1 MSATVST
8 PPPGSGPEPD
18 AGAVAPAGRGGGRG
32 GRGGRV
38 VWRRFAGNRA
48 AVVAAAVVGLL
59 VLVAVFAP
67 LLAAL
72 EGQDPT
78 TFHDALIDSGRGG
91 VPLGSFGG
99 ISADHWLGVEPT
111 TGRDLFARVVYGARV
126 SLGVAIGATVL
137 QVLIGV
143 AVGLAA
149 GVGGRLL
156 DSLLGRFID
165 LILAFPGLVF
175 SIALLAIVP
184 SSFPRPVLLVVVLGV
199 LGWAGVARIVRGQT
213 LTLRETDYVAAARLA
228 GVHPVRVARREILPG
243 LAAPVLTY
251 AALLL
256 PGNVVAEAALSFL
269 GIGVRPPTS
278 SWGQMLSTATTWFRG
293 DPTYVLIPA
302 ALLFVTVLS
311 FTLAGDGLR
320 TALDPRAK
328 ARVQGQR
335 QGRGRAA

>member
-8 PPPGSGPEPD
+8 PPPASGPEPD
-18 AGAVAPAGRGGGRG
+18 AGAVPAGRGAVG
-32 GRGGRV
+32 GGRV
-38 VWRRFAGNRA
+38 VWLRFTSSRA
-48 AVVAAAVVGLL
+48 AVVAAVVVGLL
-59 VLVAVFAP
+59 VLVALLAP

-78 TFHDALIDSGRGG
+78 TFHDGLIDSGRGG

-143 AVGLAA
+143 TVGLAA

-156 DSLLGRFID
+156 DSVLGRFID

-213 LTLRETDYVAAARLA
+213 LTLREADYVAAARLA

-302 ALLFVTVLS
+302 VLLFVTVLA

-320 TALDPRAK
+320 TALDPRAR
-328 ARVQGQR
+328 ARV
-335 QGRGRAA
+335 RGRAS

>member
-8 PPPGSGPEPD
+8 PPPSASGSTTESD
-18 AGAVAPAGRGGGRG
+18 TGARRAVL
-32 GRGGRV
+32 
-38 VWRRFAGNRA
+38 RRFAANRA
-48 AVVAAAVVGLL
+48 ALVAAVVVGLL
-59 VLVAVFAP
+59 ILVALAAP

-78 TFHDALIDSGRGG
+78 SFHDNLIDSARGG
-91 VPLGSFGG
+91 APIGAFGG
-99 ISADHWLGVEPT
+99 ISGDHWLGVEPT
-111 TGRDLFARVVYGARV
+111 TGRDLFARVVYGAQV

-137 QVLIGV
+137 QVVLGLV
-143 AVGLAA
+143 FGLAA
-149 GVGGRLL
+149 GLGGYVV
-156 DSLLGRFID
+156 DGVLGRFID

-199 LGWAGVARIVRGQT
+199 LGWAGVARIVRGQS
-213 LTLRETDYVAAARLA
+213 LTLRESDYVAASRLA
-228 GVHPVRVARREILPG
+228 GAHPVRVARREILPG

-278 SWGQMLSTATTWFRG
+278 SWGQMLSNATTWFRG
-293 DPTYVLIPA
+293 DPAYILIPA
-302 ALLFVTVLS
+302 GLLFLTVLV
-311 FTLAGDGLR
+311 FTLVGDGLR
-320 TALDPRAK
+320 TALDPRSK
-328 ARVQGQR
+328 ARVQG
-335 QGRGRAA
+335 RAAT

>member
-1 MSATVST
+1 M
-8 PPPGSGPEPD
+8 
-18 AGAVAPAGRGGGRG
+18 
-32 GRGGRV
+32 
-38 VWRRFAGNRA
+38 
-48 AVVAAAVVGLL
+48 
-59 VLVAVFAP
+59 
-67 LLAAL
+67 
-72 EGQDPT
+72 
-78 TFHDALIDSGRGG
+78 
-91 VPLGSFGG
+91 
-99 ISADHWLGVEPT
+99 
-111 TGRDLFARVVYGARV
+111 
-126 SLGVAIGATVL
+126 
-137 QVLIGV
+137 IGV
-143 AVGLAA
+143 TVGLAA

-302 ALLFVTVLS
+302 ALLFVTVLA

-320 TALDPRAK
+320 TGLDPRAT
-328 ARVQGQR
+328 ARVQGRRQR
-335 QGRGRAA
+335 RGRERAS